1 MVRVSIR
8 VRVLGLRPCIFT
20 FHLLDGAFS
29 QFPRGTCSLSAS
41 PPYLALDDAT
51 TLSHCTTKQHYSFPA
66 HAPGLSPASAPHS
79 IGSYAFAPQRPKA
92 FHWGSFLF
100 ARRYYRNPSLF
111 LLLSLMICL
120 SPGRRRTHRAQLEP
134 RPIPAAYRMLSR
146 SSSPGE
152 PIDPLQGITLCVVMR
167 RASTGRR
174 LDHNTHPVT
183 VLPSVLC
190 EIMCEGGENQ
200 AKKTKQRKH
209 TYLWNRTTST
219 HQKTFG

>member
-41 PPYLALDDAT
+41 PPYLALDAST
-51 TLSHCTTKQHYSFPA
+51 TRSHCTTKQHYSFPA
-66 HAPGLSPASAPHS
+66 LAPGLSPALAPHS

-100 ARRYYRNPSLF
+100 ARRYYRNPRLF

-152 PIDPLQGITLCVVMR
+152 PIDPIQGITLCVVTR
-167 RASTGRR
+167 RASTGR
-174 LDHNTHPVT
+174 LIAHNTHPT
-183 VLPSVLC
+183 AASPSVLC
-190 EIMCEGGENQ
+190 EKSPQGSQ
-200 AKKTKQRKH
+200 KYQSQKPAHKKPPA
-209 TYLWNRTTST
+209 S
-219 HQKTFG
+219 F

>member
-1 MVRVSIR
+1 M
-8 VRVLGLRPCIFT
+8 
-20 FHLLDGAFS
+20 LLPPFRTALPNS
-29 QFPRGTCSLSAS
+29 TTRSPRI
-41 PPYLALDDAT
+41 
-51 TLSHCTTKQHYSFPA
+51 
-66 HAPGLSPASAPHS
+66 APGLSPASAPQS

-100 ARRYYRNPSLF
+100 ARRYYRNPRLF

-152 PIDPLQGITLCVVMR
+152 PIDPIQGITLCVVMR

-174 LDHNTHPVT
+174 LAHNTHPVT

-190 EIMCEGGENQ
+190 EIMSEGGTKEKREPKKKENIHVCV
-200 AKKTKQRKH
+200 TFSH
-209 TYLWNRTTST
+209 TFRIHSINQKIISMSSQFT
-219 HQKTFG
+219 HQKTFS